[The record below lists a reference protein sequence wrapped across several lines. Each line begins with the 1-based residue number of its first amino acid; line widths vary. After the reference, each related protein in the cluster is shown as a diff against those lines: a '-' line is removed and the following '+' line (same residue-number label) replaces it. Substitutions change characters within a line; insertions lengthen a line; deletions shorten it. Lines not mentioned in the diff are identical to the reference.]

1 MGVKY
6 DYELDLSGL
15 RDILKERGLEPGGA
29 VQAFVDS
36 EIIRLADPYVP
47 FRTGALKDSAILN
60 TVIGQGEIVY
70 ATPYAKRLY
79 YHPEY
84 NFNDAPMRGA
94 HWGERMWADYGDE
107 IIQGAAKM
115 AGGTAK

>member
-15 RDILKERGLEPGGA
+15 RDILKECGLKPGGA
-29 VQAFVDS
+29 VQMYLDNT
-36 EIIRLADPYVP
+36 IIQLAEPYVP
-47 FRTGALKDSAILN
+47 FRMGALRESAELN

-70 ATPYAKRLY
+70 ATPYAKRMY

-84 NFNDAPMRGA
+84 DFNGAPMRGA
-94 HWGERMWADYGDE
+94 HWVERMWADRGDE
-107 IIQGAAKM
+107 IIKSVAEK

>member
-6 DYELDLSGL
+6 DYELDLSEL
-15 RDILKERGLEPGGA
+15 SNILKERGLEPGGA
-29 VQAFVDS
+29 VQAFVDNK
-36 EIIRLADPYVP
+36 IIRMSEPYVP
-47 FRTGALKDSAILN
+47 FRTGALMASADSN

-70 ATPYAKRLY
+70 ATPYVRRMY

-84 NFNDAPMRGA
+84 NFNGAPMRGA
-94 HWGERMWADYGDE
+94 HWVERMWADHGDE
-107 IIQGAAKM
+107 IIRSAAQM